1 MPATTPTPA
10 VEFDGGDMDCGSGL
24 LLAITTRMRAIGKGK
39 VMLLHTRER
48 SLLADLAAWAKIA
61 GLDSSEPTPPAW
73 NAVRTEAHWETSAR

>member
-1 MPATTPTPA
+1 
-10 VEFDGGDMDCGSGL
+10 
-24 LLAITTRMRAIGKGK
+24 MRTIGKGK